1 MFKLLQYIKSCLLTF
16 LFFTRTFL
24 VDCRCGVGTFLSRKV
39 HNDAEPIFLDLGYWN
54 IFKLKI
60 ILFCRYLSKDASLFQ
75 DGYQSTCD
83 NIVTQ
88 LENQTISKDRLSLE
102 VDTYQVGDISPEKF
116 FQEYLLKGKPVV
128 IQRGSLDGENLFS
141 EQYFLEHYG
150 DTNIAVDDM
159 ETGKRSQRSLK
170 NYLSNDDPDSPA
182 ETLCERIEYVRN
194 SYNFILENPDFIE
207 SLNPQQFDAYM
218 SGTEAKNSCY
228 VGSELFLGK
237 SKKTGTSFHCA
248 NGNNLFFMVS
258 GKKKWTF
265 VHPDYTWLMYPIL
278 NDPMRYIISDIIPQ
292 VTSLAE
298 AIDKIYPLWNY
309 CPKYTVVLNPGD
321 VLLSPSWYWHTV
333 ENLTDMTIGV
343 ATRWLPINK
352 PTNRFL
358 TLLQVFSKPTWK
370 LIFDL
375 LQGDSSMNDESVLIA
390 EESLDEKLAFG
401 KTGQAQKMW
410 EDRKQKAKQLLSP
423 ETYRQYCLNL
433 DPQYSENV

>member
-1 MFKLLQYIKSCLLTF
+1 MLKSLRHLKAYLLTT
-16 LFFTRTFL
+16 LFFVKTFL
-24 VDCRCGVGTFLSRKV
+24 VDCQGGVGTFLNRKV
-39 HNDAEPIFLDLGYWN
+39 HNDSEPIFLDLGYWN

-60 ILFCRYLSKDASLFQ
+60 IFFCRYLFKDASLFR
-75 DGYQSTCD
+75 GWYQSICD
-83 NIVTQ
+83 RIVTR
-88 LENQTISKDRLSLE
+88 LENQNISKGQLNLE
-102 VDTYQVGDISPEKF
+102 VDTYKIDDINPEIF

-128 IQRGSLDGENLFS
+128 VQRGSLDGESLFS

-150 DTNIAVDDM
+150 KTNMAVDDM
-159 ETGKRSQRSLK
+159 VTGKRSLRSLK
-170 NYLSNDDPDSPA
+170 EYLSNDDD
-182 ETLCERIEYVRN
+182 ERIEYVRN

-207 SLNPQQFDAYM
+207 RLNPQQFDAYM

-248 NGNNLFFMVS
+248 NGNNLFFMLS
-258 GKKKWTF
+258 GQKKWTF
-265 VHPDYTWLMYPIL
+265 VHPEYTWLMYPIL
-278 NDPMRYIISDIIPQ
+278 NDPMRYIISDVLPQ
-292 VTSLAE
+292 AMSLPE
-298 AIDKIYPLWNY
+298 VIDRFYPLWNY

-321 VLLSPSWYWHTV
+321 ILLSPSWYWHTV

-358 TLLQVFSKPTWK
+358 TLLQVFSKPTWQ

-375 LQGDSSMNDESVLIA
+375 LQGDSNMNDESVLIA

-401 KTGQAQKMW
+401 KAGQAKKIW
-410 EDRKQKAKQLLSP
+410 EDRKQKAEQLLSP

-433 DPQYSENV
+433 DPQYSENA